1 MQTGLISFE
10 VVSKLNQL
18 DVDLRSII
26 REYGISDQE
35 LSKNELM
42 RIIKNSGFKA
52 KLKTIDIDKTSKYPL
67 PAIFMFEDQTYGVL
81 LKINYD
87 EKKALIFLPKEKGTK
102 EVNFDEFKELSTG
115 ELFIMHHKIF
125 NENVKFGFITPLF
138 TQVILDKVIVHH
150 SMTTLDVIAI
160 AFIAIVGLEFLLNI
174 VRNYIFL
181 HTANKIDA
189 KLGSKLFN
197 HLV

>member
-42 RIIKNSGFKA
+42 RIIKSNGFKA
-52 KLKTIDIDKTSKYPL
+52 KLKTIDVEKTSKYPM
-67 PAIFMFEDQTYGVL
+67 PAIFIFKDQTYGVL

-87 EKKALIFLPKEKGTK
+87 EKKALLFLPTEKATK
-102 EVNFDEFKELSTG
+102 EVTFEEFKELSTG

-125 NENVKFGFITPLF
+125 NDNVKFGFKWFYKEILHYKQIIGEVLIGSFIVQLFGLITPLF
-138 TQVILDKVIVHH
+138 TQVILDKVI
-150 SMTTLDVIAI
+150 
-160 AFIAIVGLEFLLNI
+160 
-174 VRNYIFL
+174 
-181 HTANKIDA
+181 
-189 KLGSKLFN
+189 
-197 HLV
+197 